1 MSQVCRS
8 PSSLQDTFKYQYW
21 KNNGTSFDVAVSD
34 LKSVIIFH
42 GRYIYAFQF
51 TFLNGVVNTYGS
63 ITNGAIKNKTLI
75 VLENSIITGVYM
87 RLGSWVDSLQFKI
100 LNTETNTITLTP
112 QLGGIGGFP
121 VTYDKT
127 TVAPSSS
134 FFQITRLAGF
144 VDGFLM
150 DGFIDGFVLYSLFP
164 SSSSITCLG
173 LLIMLFFLFFL

>member
-1 MSQVCRS
+1 MCRPTS
-8 PSSLQDTFKYQYW
+8 FLQDTFKYQYYI
-21 KNNGTSFDVAVSD
+21 NNGTSFDVAVSD
-34 LKSVIIFH
+34 LKSMIVFH
-42 GRYIYAFQF
+42 GLYVYAFQF

-100 LNTETNTITLTP
+100 LNTQTNTIALTP
-112 QLGGIGGFP
+112 QLGGTGGGL
-121 VTYDKT
+121 VTYDIT

-144 VDGFLM
+144 VD
-150 DGFIDGFVLYSLFP
+150 DFVLYRWFP
-164 SSSSITCLG
+164 SSSSIKCLG
-173 LLIMLFFLFFL
+173 LLIMLFFLFFFL